1 MEQILPEE
9 AELEA
14 LAKVADLT
22 GLRVLELGAGDGR
35 LTARLARIASFVVA
49 TDPDED
55 AIAEGRSSLPGD
67 LAERVQFRVAEAAA
81 RDVGRGEFEAAFFTW
96 SLC

>member
-1 MEQILPEE
+1 MQQILPEH

-14 LAKVADLT
+14 LAQVADLR

-35 LTARLARIASFVVA
+35 LTAAIARVASFVLA
-49 TDPDED
+49 TDPDEG
-55 AIAEGRSSLPGD
+55 AIAEARAALPED
-67 LAERVQFRVAEAAA
+67 LADQVEFRVAEAAA
-81 RDVGRGEFEAAFFTW
+81 RDVGRGEFDAAFFTW

>member
-1 MEQILPEE
+1 MQQVLPEH

-14 LAKVADLT
+14 LARVADLT

-35 LTARLARIASFVVA
+35 LTAGIGRAASFVLA
-49 TDPDED
+49 TDPDEE
-55 AIAEGRSSLPGD
+55 AIAEARAALPDD
-67 LAERVQFRVAEAAA
+67 LTHRVEFRVAEAAA
-81 RDVGRGEFEAAFFTW
+81 RDVGRGEFDAAFFTW

>member
-1 MEQILPEE
+1 MEQILPEG

-14 LAKVADLT
+14 VAQVANLT

-35 LTARLARIASFVVA
+35 LTFDLARIASYVLA
-49 TDPDED
+49 TDSDEEE
-55 AIAEGRSSLPGD
+55 IAKAQAALRGD
-67 LAERVQFRVAEAAA
+67 LADRVQFRVAEAAA
-81 RDVGRGEFEAAFFTW
+81 RDVGRGEFDVAFFTW